1 MKPKQNPTN
10 NDPRL
15 LILACSVME
24 REFQQFQNGYMDFV
38 FLDYGLHRTPGQM
51 AEAIQREIEKASSQ
65 PYKGIILGYGLC
77 SNGIVGIRSNS
88 HPLIIPR
95 VHDCISLFLGSVE
108 SYQRHSKEHPGTYY
122 LTPGWIEKGQTPI
135 SKYESYEKSYGK
147 ETARW
152 VLHEEM
158 KHYTRIVFIDTGVY
172 PPEIYRTIARHNAEF
187 LGIDFEEIK
196 GSEDLFKK
204 LVRGPWG
211 KDFLILGRNQS
222 VQQEMFID
230 L

>member
-1 MKPKQNPTN
+1 MKLRYNQTTKSPK
-10 NDPRL
+10 L

-24 REFQQFQNGYMDFV
+24 KEFKQFQNGHMDFV

-51 AEAIQREIEKASSQ
+51 AEAIQTEIEKASKH
-65 PYKGIILGYGLC
+65 PYEGIILGYGLC
-77 SNGIVGIRSNS
+77 SNGIVGIQSNRHS
-88 HPLIIPR
+88 LIIPR

-108 SYQRHSKEHPGTYY
+108 SYQCHSKEHPGTYY

-135 SKYESYEKSYGK
+135 SKYESYEKSYGQ
-147 ETARW
+147 ETAQW

-172 PPEIYRTIARHNAEF
+172 PPESYRAIARQNAEF
-187 LGIDFEEIK
+187 LGVAFEEIK
-196 GSEDLFKK
+196 GSAEMFKR
-204 LVRGPWG
+204 LVRGPWE
-211 KDFLILGRNQS
+211 KDCLIVEPFQS
-222 VQQEMFID
+222 VQQEMFFD